1 MRRISLLTLS
11 FLSLLTLSAC
21 NWFAQTPEPKPEE
34 TPVEEPE
41 QEVMEDVTYE
51 GTLEPAGISI
61 YMQGSHRLIMDDGD
75 FLLLES
81 DDLDLEAYEDED
93 VSVTGDVRPTVE
105 AGGLIM
111 TVKRIERIS
120 EEEIGSSSS
129 SSSEEKSS
137 SSSSSSS
144 SEVSSIAS
152 SKASVASS
160 VAVSSVA
167 ASSVSGGTSDTL
179 QARANIMAKDDISPS
194 LWTQQYCTSHI
205 GFCIPVH
212 KNWWFKSFGTTTNYL
227 WHVEM
232 GPEELLNLGDGPL
245 VVNLLSGSID
255 AKGVEDG
262 AVVTQGDYVIG
273 YRAWTE
279 NRHFEISAPT
289 NLKSAV
295 AHITKSLTVY
305 DAE

>member
-1 MRRISLLTLS
+1 MRRISLLSLS
-11 FLSLLTLSAC
+11 FLSLLALSAC
-21 NWFAQTPEPKPEE
+21 NWTAESPEPEPEE

-81 DDLDLEAYEDED
+81 EELDLEAYENED

-120 EEEIGSSSS
+120 EEEAESSSS
-129 SSSEEKSS
+129 SSSEEEESS
-137 SSSSSSS
+137 SSSSSSLGLS
-144 SEVSSIAS
+144 SVAS
-152 SKASVASS
+152 SRASS
-160 VAVSSVA
+160 VAVSSVAA

-245 VVNLLSGSID
+245 VVNLLSGSIET
-255 AKGVEDG
+255 KGVEDS

-279 NRHFEISAPT
+279 NRHFEISAPA

-295 AHITKSLTVY
+295 AYITKSLTVY
-305 DAE
+305 NAE